1 MIVPMERVR
10 IAGSRASL
18 NRCIERLQA
27 DGSMHIIS
35 SGQDPLLGEAGLEVG
50 VFPEKT
56 AENLRRCESLLVKV
70 RRALAFF
77 EKLAPE
83 HRDVL
88 SFEPEK
94 HDWLSGKFHDE
105 MENITDTVSISAER
119 LLRLQ
124 DELGEILEF
133 RAIFEEF
140 QPLVE
145 LVASLRGV
153 ETAGIFFREK
163 EREAEEKIREI
174 EQAFNNATK
183 GANQF
188 FVGKPGGMITPCLL
202 VYPVSLKAAVQ
213 EKVFDRF
220 IEKLQTVKVPQALE
234 KESFA
239 STLLQIFTREDEVE
253 RELKEVRKALL
264 DYSVRWSSL
273 LRTSE
278 KGLEKVLKTLQ
289 VQNYLALSGKTF
301 WITGWMPASETESL
315 EKLLDEEFS
324 GELLMFHQK
333 PLPREFEKV
342 PVLLSNPFWAKP
354 FERLLAVFP
363 APAYGSIDPTMLM
376 AVFFP
381 LFFGLMLGDLGYA
394 LMLFGLAYF
403 IHIRKPGD
411 PLWGDI
417 IVIISA
423 CGLAS
428 VVFSLVYGEFFGK
441 LWSGLGLP
449 PPFFHRQDRIM
460 AFLSATLLVGGAH
473 ILLGNLL
480 GMWTFLSARAFRR
493 ALLKICDIGIIVSA
507 FWMAYNAFNGNPL
520 SPGAVILFVAL
531 AGKPVIGGGAELL
544 ETVRLFSNILSYA
557 RLMAIGMASLVFA
570 DLADDFYLSSES
582 VVIGVIG
589 AVGVHMLNFVLG
601 VVDPAIQGI
610 RLHYVEFFSQF
621 YQYGSLKYSPMRE
634 TKI

>member
-10 IAGSRASL
+10 IAGSKASL
-18 NRCIERLQA
+18 DRSIGRLQA

-50 VFPEKT
+50 VFPEK
-56 AENLRRCESLLVKV
+56 AADNLRQCESLLVKV
-70 RRALAFF
+70 RQSLAFF

-88 SFEPEK
+88 SFEPAK
-94 HDWLSGKFHDE
+94 HDWLSKKFHDE
-105 MENITDTVSISAER
+105 IEEITDTVSNAAER

-124 DELGEILEF
+124 DELGEIREF

-163 EREAEEKIREI
+163 GREADEKIREI
-174 EQAFNNATK
+174 EQAFNDATE

-188 FVGKPGGMITPCLL
+188 FAGKSGGMITPCLL
-202 VYPVSLKAAVQ
+202 VYPVSLQAAVQ

-220 IEKLQTVKVPQALE
+220 TEKLQTVKVPRALE
-234 KESFA
+234 KKSFA
-239 STLLQIFTREDEVE
+239 STLLQIFTRENEVE
-253 RELKEVRKALL
+253 RERKEVRGKLL

-273 LRTSE
+273 LRTAE
-278 KGLEKVLKTLQ
+278 KGLEKVVKTLQ

-301 WITGWMPASETESL
+301 WITGWIPASETVSL
-315 EKLLDEEFS
+315 ENLLDEEFK
-324 GELLMFHQK
+324 GELLMFHEK
-333 PLPREFEKV
+333 PAPEEFEKV

-354 FERLLAVFP
+354 FERLLAIFP
-363 APAYGSIDPTMLM
+363 TPVYGSIDPTMLM

-403 IHIRKPGD
+403 IHMRKPGD
-411 PLWGDI
+411 PLWSDI
-417 IVIISA
+417 ITIIIA

-428 VVFSLVYGEFFGK
+428 TVFSLIYGEFFGK
-441 LWSGLGLP
+441 LWAGLGLP
-449 PPFFHRQDRIM
+449 PPLFHRKEKIM
-460 AFLSATLLVGGAH
+460 VFLSATLLVGGSH
-473 ILLGNLL
+473 VLLGNLL
-480 GMWTFLSARAFRR
+480 GMWNFLSARSFRQ
-493 ALLKICDIGIIVSA
+493 ALLKTCDIGIIGSV
-507 FWMAYNAFNGNPL
+507 FWMAYSAFNGIPL
-520 SPGAVILFVAL
+520 SPGIVILFVSL
-531 AGKPVIGGGAELL
+531 AGKLVIGGGAELL
-544 ETVRLFSNILSYA
+544 ETARIFSNILSYA

-570 DLADDFYLSSES
+570 DLADDFFLSSS
-582 VVIGVIG
+582 NVAVGVIG
-589 AVGVHMLNFVLG
+589 AVGIHMLNFVLG

-610 RLHYVEFFSQF
+610 RLHYVEFFNQF
-621 YQYGSLKYSPMRE
+621 YQYGSFKYSPMRE